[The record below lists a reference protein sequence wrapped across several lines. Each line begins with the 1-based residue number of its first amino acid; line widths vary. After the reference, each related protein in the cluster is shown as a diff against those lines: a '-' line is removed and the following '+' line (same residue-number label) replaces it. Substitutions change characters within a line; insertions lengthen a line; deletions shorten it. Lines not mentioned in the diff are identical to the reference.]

1 MNYISQLPLTMCE
14 GVVLTLVPERDHD
27 LLLLWTDMESL
38 ESNL

>member
-1 MNYISQLPLTMCE
+1 MCE
-14 GVVLTLVPERDHD
+14 GVVLTLVPERDRD